1 MKWVGPATRT
11 VRVERV
17 TERDETRTRS
27 ADHRIRDVLD
37 ALAAELELFER
48 AGRITEA
55 LAGASW
61 KALKSLGS
69 LARVVGAPPGKTPGP
84 ATCLRD
90 AAAREIG
97 RRPRYQ
103 IGDRIAVGGMAEVF
117 RGWQIGEGFERPVA
131 IKRLLPNLVRDARYA
146 RLVEHEADVLAR
158 MLHPNIVQMID
169 VVRDDDG
176 HQLLV
181 LEYIDGIHLRKL
193 FHSGAL
199 SHAVIVFIVAE
210 ILNGL
215 GYAHHLPTSDG
226 RVLGVVHR
234 DLSLDNILVSWDG
247 AVKLADFGIAK
258 RRDKTE
264 VSMTLPVQGKSGYM
278 SPEQHRGERL
288 DGRSDLY
295 SVGVMLWELLAH
307 ERLFARETARQFE
320 RVPRPSTRRP
330 VPRDLE
336 AVAMRLLR
344 ADRERRYRTAEAAY
358 DAIARCDA
366 GSWLRGRVELIE
378 LLAERFPDQAARRSA
393 SRPRERRDPPTPKL
407 ADLPGARRVAVR
419 ERWNRWRWSMRRAR
433 WERQR
438 WQARRLPRRGWRVM
452 TIAVC
457 LAAML
462 GLALAAVMTAKAHV
476 LW

>member
-1 MKWVGPATRT
+1 V
-11 VRVERV
+11 VYVN
-17 TERDETRTRS
+17 
-27 ADHRIRDVLD
+27 
-37 ALAAELELFER
+37 AAP
-48 AGRITEA
+48 
-55 LAGASW
+55 S
-61 KALKSLGS
+61 
-69 LARVVGAPPGKTPGP
+69 
-84 ATCLRD
+84 
-90 AAAREIG
+90 REIG

-103 IGDRIAVGGMAEVF
+103 IGDRIAAGGMAEVF

-131 IKRLLPNLVRDARYA
+131 IKRLLPKLAHDARYA
-146 RLVEHEADVLAR
+146 WLVEHEADVLAR
-158 MLHPNIVQMID
+158 MQHPNIVQLID
-169 VVRDDDG
+169 VAHDDDG
-176 HQLLV
+176 PLLV

-199 SHAVIVFIVAE
+199 SPAVIVFIVAE

-215 GYAHHLPTSDG
+215 GYAHHLPTNDG

-234 DLSLDNILVSWDG
+234 DVSLDNILVSWDG

-278 SPEQHRGERL
+278 SPEQHRGEPL

-307 ERLFARETARQFE
+307 ERLFARETAGQFE

-336 AVAMRLLR
+336 AVAMKLLR
-344 ADRERRYRTAEAAY
+344 PNRERRYRTAEAAY

-393 SRPRERRDPPTPKL
+393 RRPRVSPDPPTPKL
-407 ADLPGARRVAVR
+407 AGLPGARRVAVR
-419 ERWNRWRWSMRRAR
+419 ERWRRWRWSMRRAR

-438 WQARRLPRRGWRVM
+438 WRARRLPRRGWRVM

-457 LAAML
+457 VAAML
-462 GLALAAVMTAKAHV
+462 GLALV
-476 LW
+476 LMRR